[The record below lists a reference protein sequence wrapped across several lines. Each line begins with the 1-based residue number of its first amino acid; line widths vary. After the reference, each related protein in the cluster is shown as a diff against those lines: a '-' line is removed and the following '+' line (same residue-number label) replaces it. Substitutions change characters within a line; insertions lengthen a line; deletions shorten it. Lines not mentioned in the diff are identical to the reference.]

1 MAANPISATEI
12 KSRWRQW
19 SSPSLTNND
28 SAFGVFMKM
37 MDHQNSSFII
47 SYFHKK
53 HRTLVSIL
61 RLSSSFSLQL
71 FLGGGGGGG

>member
-12 KSRWRQW
+12 KSRWRQR

-37 MDHQNSSFII
+37 MDQPKRQLKHHKPSHRLLMDISSQLI
-47 SYFHKK
+47 SLILIKMILYLCLHK
-53 HRTLVSIL
+53 I
-61 RLSSSFSLQL
+61 
-71 FLGGGGGGG
+71 

>member
-28 SAFGVFMKM
+28 FAFGVFMKM
-37 MDHQNSSFII
+37 MDHQNSSVII
-47 SYFHKK
+47 FYFHKK
-53 HRTLVSIL
+53 PHALFSIL
-61 RLSSSFSLQL
+61 RLSSSFSL
-71 FLGGGGGGG
+71 